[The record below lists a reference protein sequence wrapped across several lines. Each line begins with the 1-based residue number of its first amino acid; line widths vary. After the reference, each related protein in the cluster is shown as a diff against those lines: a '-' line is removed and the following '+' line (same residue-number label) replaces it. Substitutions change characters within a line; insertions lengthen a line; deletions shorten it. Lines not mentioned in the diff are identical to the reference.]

1 MSELLSN
8 LEDSSFL
15 DESKQDSSKKDS
27 SKKDPSPSK
36 PDTLPTTV
44 EENKPTLLIKNHKEP
59 QLITLNAVDWN
70 AARLLQRIQNGGD
83 RMFPE

>member
-15 DESKQDSSKKDS
+15 DSSKQDSSKQ
-27 SKKDPSPSK
+27 DPSPSK
-36 PDTLPTTV
+36 PDSLPTTV

-59 QLITLNAVDWN
+59 QLITLKAVDWN
-70 AARLLQRIQNGGD
+70 AARLWQRIQNGGD

>member
-15 DESKQDSSKKDS
+15 DSSKMDSSKQ
-27 SKKDPSPSK
+27 DPSPSK
-36 PDTLPTTV
+36 PDSLPSTV

-59 QLITLNAVDWN
+59 QLITLKAVGLN
-70 AARLLQRIQNGGD
+70 AARLWQRIQNGGD

>member
-15 DESKQDSSKKDS
+15 DSSKMDSSKQ
-27 SKKDPSPSK
+27 DPSPSK
-36 PDTLPTTV
+36 PDSLPSTV

-59 QLITLNAVDWN
+59 QLITLKAVDWN
-70 AARLLQRIQNGGD
+70 AARLWQRIQNGGD